1 MSSNRLP
8 HNLTPEQ
15 VEEFGR
21 EMDAIRDEV
30 LDSRGERDRA
40 YIVRLIRT
48 QRSMALAGRALI
60 YASLFLLPAWGHVLA
75 GWPAVFIVIG
85 LGTLLLGVS
94 KILENMEIAHNV
106 LHAQWDWMK
115 DPEIHSTT
123 WEWDN
128 MSPSDRW
135 MHSHNVVHHT
145 WTNVLEKD
153 LDVGYGILRVTPRQ
167 EWKLKYLPQPIY
179 AFLLMM
185 LFEEG
190 VALHEQVIADW
201 LEKRKTFA
209 ETKPMLQHIWRKAR
223 LQILKD
229 YIMWPLAAALVAWPI
244 SFWVPESPW
253 LVFGLVAGAN
263 AVANIIR
270 NVWAFMIIF
279 CGHFPAGVHTFT
291 PEQVE
296 GETRAQ
302 WYLRQLLGS
311 ANIGG
316 GKLFHILSGNL
327 SHQIEHH
334 LFPDMCSNRYP
345 EVSPRVRALAT
356 RYGLPYNTGSLTRQ
370 FGTTVWKILRYS
382 LPGGD
387 EMIRSEGGVKVTA

>member
-1 MSSNRLP
+1 MSTVRYPGS
-8 HNLTPEQ
+8 LTPEQ
-15 VEEFGR
+15 IEEFGR

-30 LDSRGERDRA
+30 MDSRGERDRR
-40 YIVRLIRT
+40 YITRLIRV
-48 QRSMALAGRALI
+48 QRSMALGGRVLI
-60 YASLFLLPAWGHVLA
+60 YAGLFCLPAWGHVLA
-75 GWPAVFIVIG
+75 GWITVAALIG
-85 LGTLLLGVS
+85 LGTLTLGLS

-115 DPEIHSTT
+115 DPEIQSNT

-153 LDVGYGILRVTPRQ
+153 LDVGYGILRVTPLQ
-167 EWKLKYLPQPIY
+167 EWKPKYLPQPIY

-185 LFEEG
+185 FFEEG
-190 VALHEQVIADW
+190 VALHEQCIIDW
-201 LEKRKTFA
+201 VEKRKTWA
-209 ETKPMLQHIWRKAR
+209 EIRPMMQHIWRKMR
-223 LQILKD
+223 REILKD
-229 YIMWPLAAALVAWPI
+229 YIMWPGAAALVAWPI
-244 SFWVPESPW
+244 SLWVPESPW
-253 LVFGLVAGAN
+253 TVFALVAGAN
-263 AVANIIR
+263 FIANIIR
-270 NVWAFMIIF
+270 NVWAFIIIF
-279 CGHFPAGVHTFT
+279 CGHFPAGVHMFT
-291 PEQVE
+291 PAQVE
-296 GETRAQ
+296 GETRAH
-302 WYLRQLLGS
+302 WYMRQLLGS

-370 FGTTVWKILRYS
+370 FGTTVWKILRFS
-382 LPGGD
+382 LPGGGTGTG
-387 EMIRSEGGVKVTA
+387 EVHKPATAS